1 MCSWTPN
8 HRHLHQL
15 ILSISEDSIK
25 CYESHLYFDSKSVFT
40 ILCWIY
46 KHCKLRVWF
55 LGILRQPTPESDDRQ
70 SRTSK
75 RHVAHSLLTHFIG
88 LFRNRLYVD
97 WNNSVQLKHFRV
109 KFIPLDTKD
118 LRRIHEVRY
127 ANLGSRVISKELT
140 Y

>member
-1 MCSWTPN
+1 MKQLISTVFAIYGLYKTKGVSDEYQEADFALPRSIRNTPN

-40 ILCWIY
+40 ILCWKY

-70 SRTSK
+70 SRTS
-75 RHVAHSLLTHFIG
+75 
-88 LFRNRLYVD
+88 
-97 WNNSVQLKHFRV
+97 
-109 KFIPLDTKD
+109 
-118 LRRIHEVRY
+118 
-127 ANLGSRVISKELT
+127 
-140 Y
+140 